1 MKTSIKRL
9 LHSAPKQ
16 LYRQAVTALLATA
29 SLVLLPAACDVKD
42 PIFNTPHPDRGAL
55 VLTADWSARE
65 EGAPIPQAYT
75 ALLAGQTFAL
85 TTAGATGA
93 ASATS
98 VILPGLFS
106 PGEATLLAYNQPEGV
121 TIAQGIATID
131 RAPASPDALPS
142 PDDALQRPDPGLL
155 FSAAATTTIV
165 ADDTVHLRL
174 PMRQLF
180 RRVQFA
186 LTITG
191 GDPQRITSIEARL
204 EGMAAG
210 VDLATGEVT
219 GEVTGQITGDV
230 TGQPASQPS
239 LQPSSVRLP
248 FVRIANKLTA
258 EILVPGIIPA
268 ATQRTVVQLTFSDG
282 KQQTATTDVSQAFA
296 NFNDA
301 DKLKP
306 LRLSGSLYAPVGS
319 EIEGGSIVNWED
331 IEGGDVDA
339 NLY

>member
-1 MKTSIKRL
+1 MKTIIQQSLI
-9 LHSAPKQ
+9 AI
-16 LYRQAVTALLATA
+16 AALLT
-29 SLVLLPAACDVKD
+29 VVACDVED

-55 VLTADWSARE
+55 MLTADWTARE
-65 EGAPIPQAYT
+65 EGAPIPQSYT
-75 ALLAGQTFAL
+75 ALLAGQSFTL
-85 TTAGATGA
+85 TNPGSTGA
-93 ASATS
+93 SSATS

-106 PGEATLLAYNQPEGV
+106 PGEAMLLAHNQPEGV
-121 TIAQGIATID
+121 TITQGIATID
-131 RAPASPDALPS
+131 RIASTDRAPASPGA
-142 PDDALQRPDPGLL
+142 ALQRPDPGLL
-155 FSAAATTTIV
+155 FSATATTTIV

-191 GDPQRITSIEARL
+191 GAPERITSIEARL

-210 VDLATGEVT
+210 VNLATGEVT
-219 GEVTGQITGDV
+219 GEAASQASSQSG
-230 TGQPASQPS
+230 GQPAAQPA

-268 ATQRTVVQLTFSDG
+268 ATQRTVVLLTFADG
-282 KQQTATTDVSQAFA
+282 KQQTATTDVSQAFI

-319 EIEGGSIVNWED
+319 EVEGGSIVNWEN

-339 NLY
+339 NL

>member
-1 MKTSIKRL
+1 MKTIIQQSLI
-9 LHSAPKQ
+9 AI
-16 LYRQAVTALLATA
+16 AALLT
-29 SLVLLPAACDVKD
+29 VAACDVND
-42 PIFNTPHPDRGAL
+42 PIYNTPHPDRGAL
-55 VLTADWSARE
+55 MLTADWTARE
-65 EGAPIPQAYT
+65 EGAPIPQSYT
-75 ALLAGQTFAL
+75 ALLAGQTFTL
-85 TTAGATGA
+85 TNPGATGTS
-93 ASATS
+93 SATS

-131 RAPASPDALPS
+131 RIASTDGIAATDRAPASP
-142 PDDALQRPDPGLL
+142 DALQRPDPGLL
-155 FSAAATTTIV
+155 FSATATTTIV
-165 ADDTVHLRL
+165 ADDTVRLRL

-191 GDPQRITSIEARL
+191 GAPERIASIEARL

-210 VDLATGEVT
+210 VNLTTGEVT
-219 GEVTGQITGDV
+219 GEAASQASSQSG
-230 TGQPASQPS
+230 GQPAAQTA

-268 ATQRTVVQLTFSDG
+268 ATQRTVVLLTFADG
-282 KQQTATTDVSQAFA
+282 KQQTATTDVSQAFI

-319 EIEGGSIVNWED
+319 EVEGGSIVNWED

-339 NLY
+339 NL

>member
-1 MKTSIKRL
+1 MKTIIQQSLI
-9 LHSAPKQ
+9 AI
-16 LYRQAVTALLATA
+16 AALLT
-29 SLVLLPAACDVKD
+29 VAACDVTD

-55 VLTADWSARE
+55 MLTADWTARE
-65 EGAPIPQAYT
+65 EGAPIPDAYT
-75 ALLAGQTFAL
+75 ALLAGQSFTL
-85 TTAGATGA
+85 TNPGATGA
-93 ASATS
+93 SSATN
-98 VILPGLFS
+98 VLLPGLFS
-106 PGEATLLAYNQPEGV
+106 PGEATLLAYNRPEGV
-121 TIAQGIATID
+121 TIADGIATIDRIASTDGIAAID
-131 RAPASPDALPS
+131 RAPASPDALPN

-165 ADDTVHLRL
+165 ADDTVRLRL

-191 GDPQRITSIEARL
+191 GDPERITSVDARL
-204 EGMAAG
+204 EGLAAG
-210 VDLATGEVT
+210 VNLTTGEVT
-219 GEVTGQITGDV
+219 GE
-230 TGQPASQPS
+230 
-239 LQPSSVRLP
+239 PSSVRLP

-258 EILVPGIIPA
+258 EILVPGIIPS
-268 ATQRTVVQLTFSDG
+268 ATQRTVVLLTFADG
-282 KQQTATTDVSQAFA
+282 KQQTATTDVSQAFI

-319 EIEGGSIVNWED
+319 EVEGGSIVNWED

-339 NLY
+339 NL

>member
-1 MKTSIKRL
+1 MKTIIQQSLI
-9 LHSAPKQ
+9 AI
-16 LYRQAVTALLATA
+16 AALLT
-29 SLVLLPAACDVKD
+29 VAACDVED

-55 VLTADWSARE
+55 MLTADWTARE

-75 ALLAGQTFAL
+75 ALLAGQTFTL
-85 TTAGATGA
+85 TNAGATDTS
-93 ASATS
+93 SATS

-131 RAPASPDALPS
+131 RIAATNRAPASP
-142 PDDALQRPDPGLL
+142 DALQRPDPGLL
-155 FSAAATTTIV
+155 FSATATTTIV
-165 ADDTVHLRL
+165 ADDTVRLRL

-191 GDPQRITSIEARL
+191 GAPERIASIEARL

-210 VDLATGEVT
+210 VNLTTGEVT
-219 GEVTGQITGDV
+219 GEAASQASSQTG
-230 TGQPASQPS
+230 GQPAAQPA

-268 ATQRTVVQLTFSDG
+268 ATQRTVVLLTFADG
-282 KQQTATTDVSQAFA
+282 KQQTATTDVSQAFI

-319 EIEGGSIVNWED
+319 EVEGGSIVNWEN

-339 NLY
+339 NL

>member
-1 MKTSIKRL
+1 MKTIIQQSLI
-9 LHSAPKQ
+9 AI
-16 LYRQAVTALLATA
+16 AALLT
-29 SLVLLPAACDVKD
+29 VAACDVND

-55 VLTADWSARE
+55 MLTADWTARE

-75 ALLAGQTFAL
+75 ALLAGQTFTL
-85 TTAGATGA
+85 TNAGATDTS
-93 ASATS
+93 SATS

-131 RAPASPDALPS
+131 RITSTDGIAATNRAPASP
-142 PDDALQRPDPGLL
+142 DALQRPDPGLL

-191 GDPQRITSIEARL
+191 GAPERITSIEARL

-210 VDLATGEVT
+210 VNLTTGEVT
-219 GEVTGQITGDV
+219 GEAASQASSQTG
-230 TGQPASQPS
+230 GQLASQPA

-258 EILVPGIIPA
+258 EILVPGIIPS
-268 ATQRTVVQLTFSDG
+268 ATQRTVVLLTFADG
-282 KQQTATTDVSQAFA
+282 KQQTATTDVSQAFI

-319 EIEGGSIVNWED
+319 EVEGSSIVNWED

-339 NLY
+339 NL